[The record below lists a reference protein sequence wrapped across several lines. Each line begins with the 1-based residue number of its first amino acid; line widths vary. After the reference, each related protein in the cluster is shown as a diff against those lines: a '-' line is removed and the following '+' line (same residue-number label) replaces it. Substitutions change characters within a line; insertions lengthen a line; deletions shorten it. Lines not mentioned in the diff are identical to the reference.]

1 VTTDGTFRAFFAV
14 PFSPST
20 AGALEAAAGE
30 WIATP
35 AGAAHGNWRA
45 TPAERIHL
53 TLKFL
58 GDAALDLIP
67 RLEEALRAA
76 AGTASPFPLELGGW
90 VLLPGPPEHGNGD
103 PRVLAVGVS
112 DPTGTLPRLAALLEE
127 RAEALGFPR
136 EARPF
141 TAHVTVARR
150 RPGRG
155 GRQRGGGVPPPASGK
170 ADERIATETVGRVV
184 LLRSTLGPEGPTY
197 AVVAEAALGGH
208 AGGTGGGRKA
218 GSTSGSTN

>member
-1 VTTDGTFRAFFAV
+1 VPTSDSFRAFFAV

-20 AGALEAAAGE
+20 AGALEAAARERVAALADAPQG
-30 WIATP
+30 TP
-35 AGAAHGNWRA
+35 IRAPPRAPTRAPTRNWRV

-58 GDAALDLIP
+58 GEAASDLVP
-67 RLEEALRAA
+67 RLEEALRAVAGGA
-76 AGTASPFPLELGGW
+76 APFPVELGGW
-90 VLLPGPPEHGNGD
+90 VLLPAGRN

-141 TAHVTVARR
+141 RAHVTVARR

-155 GRQRGGGVPPPASGK
+155 SGQPGGGVPPPASGK
-170 ADERIATETVGRVV
+170 ADGRIAAETVGRVV
-184 LLRSTLGPEGPTY
+184 LLRSSLGPEGPAY
-197 AVVAEAALGGH
+197 AVVAEASLA
-208 AGGTGGGRKA
+208 ANGRMHR
-218 GSTSGSTN
+218 